1 MAGFRVEP
9 GELRDRAWRLRSAAE
24 TLRGVAGGPD
34 GGGLEGGRGLQ
45 GGLDEALAR
54 FGEAWRA
61 GHARLA
67 ERTEDVA
74 ERLVRAAEMYAE
86 VDREVARGAGA

>member
-9 GELRDRAWRLRSAAE
+9 GELRDRAWRLRLAAGS
-24 TLRGVAGGPD
+24 LRGVA

-45 GGLDEALAR
+45 GGLDEALTR
-54 FGEAWRA
+54 FGDAWRA

-74 ERLVRAAEMYAE
+74 ERLVRAAETYAE
-86 VDREVARGAGA
+86 VDREVARGAGG

>member
-1 MAGFRVEP
+1 MTAFRVEP
-9 GELRDRAWRLRSAAE
+9 GELRDRAERLRSAAG
-24 TLRGVAGGPD
+24 TVRGVA

-54 FGEAWRA
+54 FSDGWRS

-74 ERLVRAAEMYAE
+74 ERLVRAAEVYAE

>member
-9 GELRDRAWRLRSAAE
+9 DELRDRAARLRWAAG
-24 TLRGVAGGPD
+24 TLRGVAGSGV
-34 GGGLEGGRGLQ
+34 EAGRGLQ

-54 FGEAWRA
+54 FGDAWRA

-74 ERLVRAAEMYAE
+74 ERLERAAAVYAE